1 MPSLHHSAR
10 YGKSHPENGG
20 TARKR
25 GAGPAAVREA
35 FDLESNDS
43 AQKHIDRAFRGAIRE
58 AQILVLQGA
67 TGPVVAHVA
76 HLTAMLETGPA
87 RPLTY
92 ALLNDGRV
100 SRAQDEA
107 RELCLIDSATPEE
120 IDLLEARV
128 RREIAEGFAVLRDI
142 HAHREAQR

>member
-1 MPSLHHSAR
+1 MPSLQR
-10 YGKSHPENGG
+10 GTNYGKSQSRGVGPE
-20 TARKR
+20 AVQ
-25 GAGPAAVREA
+25 AA
-35 FDLESNDS
+35 FGCSSLDS
-43 AQKHIDRAFRGAIRE
+43 AQKKIDRSFTETIRV
-58 AQILVLQGA
+58 AQVLVQRGA

-142 HAHREAQR
+142 HAHRETAR